1 MAQPRVVPV
10 TGASSGIG
18 RATALILARQGHH
31 LLLMARGRA
40 RLEEVAAECL
50 RRGAASASVRPGGV
64 ADERVIQ
71 ATFDDAVATFGRVDA
86 VVHSAGV
93 AAYGRFVDIPADILQ
108 RVMDTNLTGTAN
120 VGRVALR
127 RFESQGGGHAVF
139 IGSLLGKIVAPQM
152 SPYATSKW
160 AVHALVRTMQIEARQ
175 TPGVEVSLVTPGSV
189 DTPIYGWAASV
200 SGRRG
205 QPPPPVDTAEKAAR
219 AVVNV
224 LDRPRREVSV
234 GLANPLTVLGFRFM
248 PALFD
253 RLVTPIMGTFGL
265 DPKPAVQTD
274 GNLFESLDPPETSY
288 GQRDPAPV
296 RVVRRVLDRTA
307 AVLSRT
313 S

>member
-1 MAQPRVVPV
+1 MAHPRVVLV

-18 RATALILARQGHH
+18 RGSALILARRGDH

-40 RLEEVAAECL
+40 RLEEVAAECR
-50 RRGAASASVRPGGV
+50 RRGAASASVRPGDV
-64 ADERVIQ
+64 ADERVVQ
-71 ATFDDAVATFGRVDA
+71 AIFDDAVSAFGRVDA
-86 VVHSAGV
+86 VVHSAGI

-108 RVMDTNLTGTAN
+108 RVLDTNLTGTAN

-127 RFESQGGGHAVF
+127 HFESQGGGQAVF

-175 TPGVEVSLVTPGSV
+175 TPGVEVSLVTPGGV
-189 DTPIYGWAASV
+189 DTPIYAWAASV

-205 QPPPPVDTAEKAAR
+205 QPPPPVDTVEKVAR
-219 AVVNV
+219 AAVHA

-234 GLANPLTVLGFRFM
+234 GLANHLTVLGFRVM

-253 RLVTPIMGTFGL
+253 RLVTPLMGTFGL
-265 DPKPAVQTD
+265 DPKPAEKTD
-274 GNLFESLDPPETSY
+274 GNLYESLDPPETSY
-288 GQRDPAPV
+288 GQHDAAPV
-296 RVVRRVLDRTA
+296 RAVRRVLNRTA